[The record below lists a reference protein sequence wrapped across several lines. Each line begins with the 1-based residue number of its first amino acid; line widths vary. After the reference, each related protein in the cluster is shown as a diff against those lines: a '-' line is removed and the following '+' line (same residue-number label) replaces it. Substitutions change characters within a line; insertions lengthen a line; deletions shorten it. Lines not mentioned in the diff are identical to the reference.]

1 MIKNLEIA
9 SNFGTR
15 FKGLMLRKEINEDQ
29 GMLFLH
35 CARVHTCFMKFDICV
50 IYLDKDFNIIDHE
63 IIKPW
68 RLGSKVKGA
77 RHLIEASPAIV
88 RSLSDITFNELIMK
102 EG

>member
-1 MIKNLEIA
+1 M
-9 SNFGTR
+9 
-15 FKGLMLRKEINEDQ
+15 NEDQ

-68 RLGSKVKGA
+68 RLGRKVKGA
-77 RHLIEASPAIV
+77 RHLIEASPEIV
-88 RSLSDITFNELIMK
+88 TSLSDITFHEINY
-102 EG
+102 EGG